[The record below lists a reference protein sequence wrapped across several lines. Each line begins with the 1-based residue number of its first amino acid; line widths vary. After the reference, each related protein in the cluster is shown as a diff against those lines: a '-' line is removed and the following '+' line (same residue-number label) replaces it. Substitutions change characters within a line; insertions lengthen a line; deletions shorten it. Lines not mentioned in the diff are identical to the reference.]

1 MNIFQNVGDGP
12 QDDARPQYRCKTN
25 DFNDDCGTML
35 NTDFALFY
43 TYNVRDQRRLADCDF
58 TAAHLTCPK
67 ADTFDTAQEYA
78 NVSFS
83 IKFCKISLKT
93 TCKTN
98 FY

>member
-1 MNIFQNVGDGP
+1 MDFFQNVGDGP

-43 TYNVRDQRRLADCDF
+43 TYNIRDQRRLADCDF

-67 ADTFDTAQEYA
+67 ADTFDTAQDYA
-78 NVSFS
+78 NVSFES
-83 IKFCKISLKT
+83 NEINLQVLQTLKS
-93 TCKTN
+93 
-98 FY
+98 